1 MSNPDALVKEIFTIV
16 NVLSEQDMGSLS
28 GDTLSR
34 LAVKLASY
42 KASLGEH
49 VASAERLA
57 LDAEAAYKLAR
68 ATEYQRLR
76 DTGKGSTDSNEL
88 KVIGSHDS
96 YLAWNKAKEQ
106 SILIKTLN
114 QNCHDLID
122 GIKSRLIN
130 LQAERSDSNAY

>member
-1 MSNPDALVKEIFTIV
+1 MKADELVKEIFTIV
-16 NVLSEQDMGSLS
+16 NKLSEQDMGTLS

-49 VASAERLA
+49 VAAAERLA
-57 LDAEAAYKLAR
+57 LDAEAEYKVAR
-68 ATEYQRLR
+68 AKEYKRLR
-76 DTGKGSTDSNEL
+76 DDGKGSTDSDEL
-88 KVIGSHDS
+88 KVIGAHASH
-96 YLAWNKAKEQ
+96 LAWNKAREQ
-106 SILIKTLN
+106 SVLIKTLN

-130 LQAERSDSNAY
+130 LQSERSDSSVY

>member
-1 MSNPDALVKEIFTIV
+1 MTSDVLVREIFTIV
-16 NVLSEQDMGSLS
+16 NKLSEQDMGSLS

-49 VASAERLA
+49 VAAAEKA
-57 LDAEAAYKLAR
+57 AWDAEAEYKKAR
-68 ATEYQRLR
+68 AEEYQRLR
-76 DTGKGSTDSNEL
+76 AEGKGSTDSDEL
-88 KVIGSHDS
+88 KGIGSHDS
-96 YLAWNKAKEQ
+96 HLAWNKAREQ
-106 SILIKTLN
+106 AVLIKTLN

-130 LQAERSDSNAY
+130 LQTERGESNVY

>member
-1 MSNPDALVKEIFTIV
+1 MKADELVKEIFNIV
-16 NVLSEQDMGSLS
+16 NTLSEQDMGSLS

-49 VASAERLA
+49 VADAEKSA
-57 LDAEAAYKLAR
+57 LDAEAEYKLAR
-68 ATEYQRLR
+68 ANEYKRLR
-76 DTGKGSTDSNEL
+76 DSGKGSTDSDEL
-88 KVIGSHDS
+88 KTIGSHDS
-96 YLAWNKAKEQ
+96 YLAWNTAKRQ
-106 SILIKTLN
+106 SVLIKTLN

-130 LQAERSDSNAY
+130 LQGERSESKVY